1 MQLTTP
7 VIPDTADFKIEH
19 NSKIM
24 LLGSCFAQNI
34 GTRLAAYK
42 FDVCSNPFGITY
54 NPSSIATILN
64 RILDGK
70 EFDEESP
77 EIVEHNGKWHSM
89 LHHGCFSQDSKE
101 SLLATTNSTLSAA
114 NEQLSKCGIVTI
126 TLGTAY
132 VYTRNSDNLVVNNCH
147 KLPGKEFSRRLLSIN
162 EITGCLGSAMQRII
176 EQRPNIK
183 FIFTVSPIRH
193 LRDGAHDN
201 QKSKATLLL
210 AIEELTKMFP
220 ANCSYFPAYEIMLD
234 ELRDYRFYAD
244 DMVHPSPLAVEY
256 IWERFAGCYISKK
269 SMERCAAIDN
279 INKGLAHRPFDEKS
293 DGYKDFIRSILQNI
307 EKVNREEPLLDF
319 KKEIERCN
327 TLLEI

>member
-101 SLLATTNSTLSAA
+101 SLLATTNSALSTA

-147 KLPGKEFSRRLLSIN
+147 KLPGKAFSRRLLSIN

-234 ELRDYRFYAD
+234 ELRDYRFYAE
-244 DMVHPSPLAVEY
+244 DMAHPSPLAVEY
-256 IWERFAGCYISKK
+256 IWERFTACHIAGESIALCKEIAPI
-269 SMERCAAIDN
+269 MRA
-279 INKGLAHRPFDEKS
+279 LAHRPFDERS
-293 DGYKDFIRSILQNI
+293 SGYKEFIGNTLQKIETIKGKHPYIDF
-307 EKVNREEPLLDF
+307 E
-319 KKEIERCN
+319 KEIEKCN
-327 TLLEI
+327 IQLSK